1 MGSWRMADTNQA
13 GDIARIV
20 FREILDG
27 DRLKFVAQSNISD
40 TGGGAR
46 DLRFRGWDVMEGMLR
61 KLFPQTE
68 VANRRRAGANTL
80 EIYAGRFHWLQ
91 DGHERSRPALLEPP
105 TDARPNESRVTRV
118 HEYDCFTIKA
128 PEEGSGR
135 LLVLFIQKLDDSV
148 WPFVITERSLE
159 HDNWNPIVADFLL
172 SALNADRRK
181 GNAAYGFVD
190 FTTGQKLVR

>member
-1 MGSWRMADTNQA
+1 MADNQA

-46 DLRFRGWDVMEGMLR
+46 DLRFRGWDVLEGMLR
-61 KLFPQTE
+61 QLFPETRTE
-68 VANRRRAGANTL
+68 KRRRSSADEL
-80 EIYAGRFHWLQ
+80 EIYVGRLHWMQ
-91 DGHERSRPALLEPP
+91 NGKEVSQEALLEPP
-105 TDARPNESRVTRV
+105 TDARPNESRITRV
-118 HEYDCFTIKA
+118 HEFSCFSIKE

-135 LLVLFIQKLDDSV
+135 LLVLFVQKLDGTV

-159 HDNWNPIVADFLL
+159 HEAWNARVAEFLL
-172 SALNADRRK
+172 SALNADRRQ
-181 GNAAYGFVD
+181 GNAAYGFID
-190 FTTGQKLVR
+190 FTTGEKLVR

>member
-1 MGSWRMADTNQA
+1 MADGNQT

-27 DRLKFVAQSNISD
+27 DRLKFIAQSNISD
-40 TGGGAR
+40 SGGGAR
-46 DLRFRGWDVMEGMLR
+46 DLRFRGWDVMEDVLR
-61 KLFPQTE
+61 KVFPQTQ
-68 VANRRRAGANTL
+68 VAKRRREGAHTL

-91 DGHERSRPALLEPP
+91 GGSEISREALLEPP

-135 LLVLFIQKLDDSV
+135 LLVLFIQKLDGSV

-159 HDNWNPIVADFLL
+159 HEDWNPIVADFLL
-172 SALNADRRK
+172 SALNAERRR

-190 FTTGQKLVR
+190 FTTGERLVR

>member
-1 MGSWRMADTNQA
+1 MADGNLT

-27 DRLKFVAQSNISD
+27 DRLKFIAQSNISD

-46 DLRFRGWDVMEGMLR
+46 DLRFRGWDVMEDVLR
-61 KLFPQTE
+61 KVFPQTQ
-68 VANRRRAGANTL
+68 VARRRREGAQTL

-91 DGHERSRPALLEPP
+91 GESEISREALLEPP

-118 HEYDCFTIKA
+118 HEYDCFTIRP

-159 HDNWNPIVADFLL
+159 RENWNPIVAEFLL
-172 SALNADRRK
+172 SALKAERRR
-181 GNAAYGFVD
+181 GIAAYGFVD
-190 FTTGQKLVR
+190 FTTGERLVR

>member
-1 MGSWRMADTNQA
+1 MVDAESG

-27 DRLKFVAQSNISD
+27 DRRKFVAQSNDSD

-46 DLRFRGWDVMEGMLR
+46 DLRFRAWQTMKPTLR
-61 KLFPQTE
+61 KLFPGVRTE
-68 VANRRRAGANTL
+68 KRKRGANTSL
-80 EIYAGRFHWLQ
+80 EVYIGHFHWMQ
-91 DGHERSRPALLEPP
+91 GGKEVSREALLEPP

-118 HEYDCFTIKA
+118 HEYGCFTITM

-135 LLVLFIQKLDDSV
+135 LVALFVQKKDGTV

-159 HDNWNPIVADFLL
+159 HDDWNPAVAEFLL
-172 SALNADRRK
+172 SALGAPRAK
-181 GNAAYGFVD
+181 GQAAYGFYD
-190 FTTGQKLVR
+190 FETGEKFVR

>member
-1 MGSWRMADTNQA
+1 MVDTSPT

-46 DLRFRGWDVMEGMLR
+46 DLRFRGWDVMEAVLR
-61 KLFPQTE
+61 KLFPQAK
-68 VANRRRAGANTL
+68 VANRRRAGADKL
-80 EIYAGRFHWLQ
+80 EIYVGQFHWLRN
-91 DGHERSRPALLEPP
+91 GKEVSRAAHLEPP

-118 HEYDCFTIKA
+118 HEYDCFTITP

-159 HDNWNPIVADFLL
+159 HDDWNPVVADFLL

-190 FTTGQKLVR
+190 FITGQKLVR